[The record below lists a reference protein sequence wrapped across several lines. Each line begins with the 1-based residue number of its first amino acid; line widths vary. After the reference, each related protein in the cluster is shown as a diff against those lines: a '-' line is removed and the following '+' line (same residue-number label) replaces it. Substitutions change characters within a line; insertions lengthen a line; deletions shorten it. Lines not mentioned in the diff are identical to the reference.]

1 MFLSQM
7 WKQKFNLS
15 QLNRE
20 TIKKGRTLSMCIDL
34 GENKTVLKPSWDQK
48 QRRMNRKTPTLQVFQ
63 VYGLQ
68 GRAVDVGGA
77 NEWQAGSTVL
87 FANVLN
93 QWSKCCSSFIPRA
106 AGKMRFLKGITL
118 QPQEICSSWLCQ
130 LDIILVSY
138 DCRYPKASTC

>member
-1 MFLSQM
+1 MRSEA
-7 WKQKFNLS
+7 KKDEQKDTNA
-15 QLNRE
+15 
-20 TIKKGRTLSMCIDL
+20 
-34 GENKTVLKPSWDQK
+34 
-48 QRRMNRKTPTLQVFQ
+48 QVFQ

-77 NEWQAGSTVL
+77 NERQAGSTVL

-118 QPQEICSSWLCQ
+118 QPQEICSS
-130 LDIILVSY
+130 
-138 DCRYPKASTC
+138 